1 LSTQENRTVVRRWV
15 EEVINEKKLDV
26 VDGVLSADLQSP
38 FGDREDYKTLIAYL
52 HRTFPDFNQAIDELI
67 AEGDRVV
74 MRWTSRDTHRR

>member
-38 FGDREDYKTLIAYL
+38 FGDREDYKNLIAYL

-74 MRWTSRDTHRR
+74 MRWTSLDTHRR